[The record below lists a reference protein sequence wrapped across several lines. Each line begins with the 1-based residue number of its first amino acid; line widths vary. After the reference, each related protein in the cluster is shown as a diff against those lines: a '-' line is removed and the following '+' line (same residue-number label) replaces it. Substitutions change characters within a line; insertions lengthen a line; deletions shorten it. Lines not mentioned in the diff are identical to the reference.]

1 VNAVAM
7 DDGDRPVVDLDWC
20 IGCGVCMVSC
30 PADVISLKRRHDE
43 PGPENFTDLHAR
55 MQAERQ

>member
-1 VNAVAM
+1 MNAVAM

-30 PADVISLKRRHDE
+30 PADVISMKRRHDE

-55 MQAERQ
+55 MQAERR